1 MNFVKKLFLTVISIG
16 TIIGLA
22 LAIMTSYWNKTY
34 SSKLSELKTER
45 TQQHRQLQVMR
56 EKIKNNLIANAKSSN
71 SKRIRNSVQYLELT
85 KNIQEKAKELCQALF
100 NYDNEKEYLFRYKKV
115 SDILAKS
122 ALSNQA
128 IFPSGKYAA
137 KLEGQKLK
145 ARLNAVNVF
154 IGTTDNKQN
163 IPLLMR
169 VNYSEFSNNKVIK
182 IDDEAFEVIFS
193 TQKDKFISIK
203 SIGKFPVDNSN

>member
-1 MNFVKKLFLTVISIG
+1 MNYIKKIFLAVISIG
-16 TIIGLA
+16 AIIGFT
-22 LAIMTSYWNKTY
+22 LAIMTSSWNKTY
-34 SSKLSELKTER
+34 SAKLVELKTER
-45 TQQHRQLQVMR
+45 TQQHRQLQIMR
-56 EKIKNNLIANAKSSN
+56 EEIKNRLIANAKT
-71 SKRIRNSVQYLELT
+71 SKSKSMRNSVQYLELT

-100 NYDNEKEYLFRYKKV
+100 NYDNEKEYLVRYKKV

-193 TQKDKFISIK
+193 TQKEKFISIK

>member
-45 TQQHRQLQVMR
+45 TQQHSQLKVMR

-71 SKRIRNSVQYLELT
+71 SKRIRNSAQYLELT

-100 NYDNEKEYLFRYKKV
+100 NYDNEKEYLFRYKKA

>member
-1 MNFVKKLFLTVISIG
+1 MNYIKKIFLAVISIG
-16 TIIGLA
+16 AIIGFT
-22 LAIMTSYWNKTY
+22 LAIMTSSWNKTY
-34 SSKLSELKTER
+34 SAKLVELKTER

-56 EKIKNNLIANAKSSN
+56 EEIKNRLIANAKT
-71 SKRIRNSVQYLELT
+71 SKSKSMRNSVQYLELT

-100 NYDNEKEYLFRYKKV
+100 NYDNEKEYLVRYKKV

-193 TQKDKFISIK
+193 TQKEKFISIK

>member
-1 MNFVKKLFLTVISIG
+1 
-16 TIIGLA
+16 
-22 LAIMTSYWNKTY
+22 
-34 SSKLSELKTER
+34 
-45 TQQHRQLQVMR
+45 MR

-71 SKRIRNSVQYLELT
+71 SKRIRNSAQYLELT
-85 KNIQEKAKELCQALF
+85 KSIQEKAKELCQALF

-154 IGTTDNKQN
+154 IGTTDNK
-163 IPLLMR
+163 
-169 VNYSEFSNNKVIK
+169 
-182 IDDEAFEVIFS
+182 
-193 TQKDKFISIK
+193 
-203 SIGKFPVDNSN
+203 